1 MRREQKEKTHE
12 KQVNFMFE
20 PKQEDQ
26 FSRAERA
33 RQGVV
38 DEVEDRGRVQI
49 MYGHVGKEA
58 SLSLRKN

>member
-26 FSRAERA
+26 FSRTERA

-38 DEVEDRGRVQI
+38 DEVEERGRVQ
-49 MYGHVGKEA
+49 
-58 SLSLRKN
+58 ST